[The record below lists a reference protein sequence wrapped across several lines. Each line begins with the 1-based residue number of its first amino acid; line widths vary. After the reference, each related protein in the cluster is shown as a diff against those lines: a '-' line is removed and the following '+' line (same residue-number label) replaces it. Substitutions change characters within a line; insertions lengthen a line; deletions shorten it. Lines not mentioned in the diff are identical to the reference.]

1 MADNPITLILF
12 RRNDRVSKRA
22 SARDALTMTTRWFRM
37 FLFRRVIVRASLAD
51 ALLSY
56 LEVPYGCT
64 YRDR

>member
-12 RRNDRVSKRA
+12 RRNDRVSK
-22 SARDALTMTTRWFRM
+22 
-37 FLFRRVIVRASLAD
+37 RASLAD